1 VLKAQSIKTGKYV
14 AIKCMK
20 THFNSLDQVNNL
32 REIQALRRLS
42 PHPNVVK
49 LLEILYDEPTGR
61 LALVFELM
69 EQNLY
74 EWIRGRKQHFPES
87 KVKSHMY
94 QLAKALEHMH
104 RNGIFHRDIKPENVL
119 LADDALKLADF
130 GSCRGIYS
138 KQPFTEYIS
147 TRWYRAPECLITDGY
162 YSYKMDIWGLGC
174 VFFEV
179 LALFPLF
186 PGSNELDQINKI
198 HNIFGTP
205 SPELLAKF
213 KHMTTH
219 MDVNFAPKTG
229 DGFQRLLPQ
238 ASQEAKDLIAKMLV
252 YDPDERISAKELLK
266 DGYFRDLVEADIPP
280 KLVPSPSLLR
290 PSPGFDEA
298 DGEQERPGEPL
309 PPIKNPL
316 MYSEKQRLKQAY
328 EPHIS
333 VPGAVR
339 TKPNPYYAK
348 KKPGKKSYLKG
359 YF

>member
-1 VLKAQSIKTGKYV
+1 
-14 AIKCMK
+14 MK

-42 PHPNVVK
+42 QHPHIVK

-74 EWIRGRKQHFPES
+74 EWIRGRKQHFPEP
-87 KVKSHMY
+87 KVKTYMY
-94 QLAKALEHMH
+94 QLVKALDHMH

-119 LADDALKLADF
+119 LADDTLKLADF

-162 YSYKMDIWGLGC
+162 YGYKMDIWGLGC

-205 SPELLAKF
+205 TPEILGKF
-213 KHMTTH
+213 KHLTTH
-219 MDVNFAPKTG
+219 MDINFAAKSG
-229 DGFQRLLPQ
+229 DGFHRLLPHV
-238 ASQEAKDLIAKMLV
+238 SQEAKNIISKMLI
-252 YDPDERISAKELLK
+252 YDPDERISTKEILK
-266 DGYFRDLVEADIPP
+266 DPYFRDLGDVEVSM
-280 KLVPSPSLLR
+280 KLAPSPSVMR
-290 PSPGFDEA
+290 QSPGGEESA
-298 DGEQERPGEPL
+298 DGEQEHHGGETL

-316 MYSEKQRLKQAY
+316 MYGEKQRLKQGYADT
-328 EPHIS
+328 HVS
-333 VPGAVR
+333 VPAVPR
-339 TKPNPYYAK
+339 SKVNVYYAK
-348 KKPGKKSYLKG
+348 KKPGKKTYLKA

>member
-1 VLKAQSIKTGKYV
+1 M

-32 REIQALRRLS
+32 REVQALRRLS
-42 PHPNVVK
+42 PHPHVVK

-74 EWIRGRKQHFPES
+74 EWIRGRKQHFPEA
-87 KVKSHMY
+87 KVKAYMY

-119 LADDALKLADF
+119 LADDALKLADY

-162 YSYKMDIWGLGC
+162 YSYKMDIWGMGC

-186 PGSNELDQINKI
+186 PGTNELDQINKI
-198 HNIFGTP
+198 HNIMGTP
-205 SPELLAKF
+205 SAEILAKF
-213 KHMTTH
+213 KHLTTH
-219 MDVNFAPKTG
+219 MEINFASKAG
-229 DGFQRLLPQ
+229 DSFQRLLPQ
-238 ASQEAKDLIAKMLV
+238 ASQQAKDLIAKMLI
-252 YDPDERISAKELLK
+252 YDPDQRISAKDILR
-266 DGYFRDLVEADIPP
+266 DPYFRDLADAEMPV
-280 KLVPSPSLLR
+280 KLAASPSMMR
-290 PSPGFDEA
+290 HSPGVDESA
-298 DGEQERPGEPL
+298 DGEQERSGEML
-309 PPIKNPL
+309 PPIKNPQV
-316 MYSEKQRLKQAY
+316 YGDKQRLKQVYADS
-328 EPHIS
+328 HTNLS
-333 VPGAVR
+333 GVVR
-339 TKPNPYYAK
+339 TKPNPYAK
-348 KKPGKKSYLKG
+348 KKPAKKSYLKG